1 VLNYEGASP
10 QGRLT
15 VSDPQNNRN
24 GASSTKSLDRTE
36 GGFFVIRRVGQGKW
50 TRLGTG
56 MVSGLLILGTG
67 LFIYNDVR
75 ANVGWTEKT
84 ALIVAGAFILVVSLL
99 AFWIQNTP
107 KNVSFLIDTDSEMK
121 KVNWTS
127 RQEIIGSTKIVI
139 GFMLIMSAMLFFVDI
154 VFGYLFYFAGVLKF
168 SPGIFD
174 MFSK

>member
-1 VLNYEGASP
+1 M
-10 QGRLT
+10 
-15 VSDPQNNRN
+15 SDPQNVR
-24 GASSTKSLDRTE
+24 GDASATKSLDKSD
-36 GGFFVIRRVGQGKW
+36 GGFFTIRRQGQGKW
-50 TRLGTG
+50 TRLGTA

-67 LFIYNDVR
+67 LFIYSDVR
-75 ANVGWTEKT
+75 ANVHLTEKT
-84 ALIVAGAFILVVSLL
+84 ALIAAGAFILIMALL

-154 VFGYLFYFAGVLKF
+154 VFGYLFYAMGVLKF

-174 MFSK
+174 MFK